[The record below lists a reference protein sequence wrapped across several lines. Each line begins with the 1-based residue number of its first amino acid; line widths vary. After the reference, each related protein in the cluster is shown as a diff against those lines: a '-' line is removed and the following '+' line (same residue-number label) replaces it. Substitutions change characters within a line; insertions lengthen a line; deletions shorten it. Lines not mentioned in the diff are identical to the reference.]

1 MVLKFFAIIALMVM
15 ALTITGNAQDKFT
28 LSGYVRD
35 AENGEELIGVTLFIS
50 ELNKGAVTNVYGFYS
65 LTLAPGTYTLT
76 LRYIG
81 FKTKQVKMDV
91 TANLSY
97 NFDMIS
103 ELIAMKEVVVFA
115 EAVDAN
121 VSDISMSKVDLN
133 IGQIKKLP
141 ALLGE
146 PDLLKTIQMLPGV
159 ISAGEGT
166 SAYFVRGGSSDQ
178 NLILIDEAP
187 IYDPSHLFG
196 FLSIF
201 NSDAIKGSELYKGG
215 IPAKYGG
222 RLSSILDV
230 RTKDGNNKK
239 FSGSFGI
246 GSIASRMLIEGP
258 LRKDRSSFLVSAR
271 RSYVDVF
278 LALAN
283 NNNRVY
289 FYDINAKI
297 NWKGQN
303 NNRFFVTV
311 YSGRDA
317 FILDQ
322 DFGFDWGNTTATIR
336 WNHLFNE
343 KLFSNTSLIVSNFDY
358 GLELTDP
365 VLGFLWTSTIQ
376 EFSFKEDL
384 TYYVSPDN
392 ELNFGYHLSYHKFL
406 PGKITPN
413 ASSSIFSTVELEKLF
428 ALDHA
433 FYLENQRKLSN
444 KLLIRYGVR
453 LSVFQNVGAS
463 TIYTYEDPKDN
474 INIRITEAITYG
486 TLEKIISYVN
496 LEPRVSIRYNTGKH
510 ASVKLSYNRM
520 VQNVHLISSGTVPLP
535 FNTWYPSYP
544 YLKPQI
550 ADQIA
555 GGYFRNFRNNNYE
568 FSVEGY
574 YKWLNNVTDFADNA
588 DIFFNPNLST
598 EFRQGISRSYGLE
611 LLLKKNTGF
620 LTGFASYTYSKA
632 ERQIEGVNDG
642 NVFVANYDRR
652 NAFNVL
658 GTYEFNR
665 KWTFGFGF
673 TYGTGRPIT
682 LATGKYGV
690 NGYVPDFITERNGF
704 RLPDYHRMDLS
715 ATLTSKKNKDRKWK
729 SSWVFSIYN
738 VYNRKNI
745 FTIFTRQPQDD
756 NGDPSGEPGAK
767 EFVAVYL
774 FPVLPSVNYN
784 IRF

>member
-690 NGYVPDFITERNGF
+690 NGYIPDFITERNGF

>member
-121 VSDISMSKVDLN
+121 VSDVSMSKVDLN

>member
-682 LATGKYGV
+682 LATGKYRV

>member
-444 KLLIRYGVR
+444 KLLIRYGIR

-690 NGYVPDFITERNGF
+690 NGYIPDFITERNGF

>member
-222 RLSSILDV
+222 RLSSILDI

-258 LRKDRSSFLVSAR
+258 IRKDRSSFLVSAR

-474 INIRITEAITYG
+474 INIRITEAVTYG

-496 LEPRVSIRYNTGKH
+496 PEPRVSIRYNTGKH

-690 NGYVPDFITERNGF
+690 NGYIPDFITERNGF

>member
-1 MVLKFFAIIALMVM
+1 MVLKFFTIIALMVM

>member
-278 LALAN
+278 LALAS

-474 INIRITEAITYG
+474 SNIRLTEAITYR
-486 TLEKIISYVN
+486 TLAKTISYVN
-496 LEPRVSIRYNTGKH
+496 PEPRVSIRYNTGKH

-665 KWTFGFGF
+665 K
-673 TYGTGRPIT
+673 
-682 LATGKYGV
+682 
-690 NGYVPDFITERNGF
+690 
-704 RLPDYHRMDLS
+704 
-715 ATLTSKKNKDRKWK
+715 
-729 SSWVFSIYN
+729 
-738 VYNRKNI
+738 
-745 FTIFTRQPQDD
+745 
-756 NGDPSGEPGAK
+756 
-767 EFVAVYL
+767 
-774 FPVLPSVNYN
+774 
-784 IRF
+784 

>member
-1 MVLKFFAIIALMVM
+1 MVLKFFTIIALMVM

-81 FKTKQVKMDV
+81 FKTEQVKMDV

-97 NFDMIS
+97 NFDMIP
-103 ELIAMKEVVVFA
+103 ELITMKEVVVFA

-121 VSDISMSKVDLN
+121 VSDVSMSKVGLN